1 MIIHV
6 SFLEGIFSQHW
17 DPTLCSFIGA
27 IDFGGGGMF
36 FLIDVSPVS
45 LVEPI
50 LRPPFV
56 GKLLGIVFH
65 GLTSLMGWCLH
76 LGELFHRDCPRI
88 FHFPSVN
95 LGKSK
100 ESLVEVQGDYVKN
113 LPPERLEGLRRLF
126 PEVDVETEGLRLVHE
141 DRGGLAMMK

>member
-1 MIIHV
+1 MCPL
-6 SFLEGIFSQHW
+6 F
-17 DPTLCSFIGA
+17 P
-27 IDFGGGGMF
+27 
-36 FLIDVSPVS
+36 

-50 LRPPFV
+50 LRPPLV
-56 GKLLGIVFH
+56 GKVLGIVFH
-65 GLTSLMGWCLH
+65 GLTSLRGWCLH
-76 LGELFHRDCPRI
+76 LGELFHRDCLRI
-88 FHFPSVN
+88 FHFASVN
-95 LGKSK
+95 LGKFK